1 MTKQDIQNEIK
12 SVKAQFKNARACSI
26 SSYLDELTEKLNA
39 LHNLL
44 EFYEWITTQPLNRGF
59 FVSIACVKGLISH
72 YLILLRA

>member
-12 SVKAQFKNARACSI
+12 SVKAEFKNAKACSI

-44 EFYEWITTQPLNRGF
+44 EFYD
-59 FVSIACVKGLISH
+59 
-72 YLILLRA
+72 